1 MTKNDDFVPVFDDD
15 GKIIAIGD
23 NRHWHNQ
30 ITNIPDVIRIL
41 NEQRQTIK
49 MWCKRSKKITKLLEE
64 NTKPT
69 TTTKPYSEEV
79 YLDID
84 IETKR
89 CKYED
94 TVICNK
100 CAYYSTYFL
109 NCRLMM
115 GDDQYQKA
123 LGLGLV
129 KE

>member
-1 MTKNDDFVPVFDDD
+1 MTENTNFTPVFDDK
-15 GKIIAIGD
+15 GKIIAIDD

-30 ITNIPDVIRIL
+30 ITNIEEVIRIL
-41 NEQRQTIK
+41 NEQRQTIM
-49 MWCKRSKKITKLLEE
+49 MWCKRSEKITKLLLE

-69 TTTKPYSEEV
+69 TWISGGEDA

-84 IETKR
+84 LETKR
-89 CKYED
+89 CKYEN

-100 CAYYSTYFL
+100 CGYYSTYFL

-115 GDDQYQKA
+115 EDKQYQKA
-123 LGLGLV
+123 LSLGLV

>member
-30 ITNIPDVIRIL
+30 
-41 NEQRQTIK
+41 
-49 MWCKRSKKITKLLEE
+49 ITKLLEE

>member
-1 MTKNDDFVPVFDDD
+1 MTENDDFVPVFDDD
-15 GKIIAIGD
+15 GKIIAIED
-23 NRHWHNQ
+23 NRYWHNQ
-30 ITNIPDVIRIL
+30 ITNIEEVIRIL

-49 MWCKRSKKITKLLEE
+49 MWCKGSKKITKLLEE

-69 TTTKPYSEEV
+69 TTNRYSEEV

-84 IETKR
+84 LETKR
-89 CKYED
+89 CKYEE

-109 NCRLMM
+109 DCRLMM
-115 GDDQYQKA
+115 GDNQYQKA
-123 LGLGLV
+123 LDLGLV